1 VLNLTNQAFIPP
13 LLSGTA
19 GFRSGLHLRQ
29 LEQLDHVAYTLL
41 DNPPPRHLV
50 AQRGQLSH
58 RLLCKFGIIPERW
71 LGRKPFQRL
80 SLLFLVR
87 QSKLIF
93 DTQYL
98 GQQLTQ

>member
-1 VLNLTNQAFIPP
+1 
-13 LLSGTA
+13 
-19 GFRSGLHLRQ
+19 LR
-29 LEQLDHVAYTLL
+29 
-41 DNPPPRHLV
+41 
-50 AQRGQLSH
+50 
-58 RLLCKFGIIPERW
+58 KFGVIPERW
-71 LGRKPFQRL
+71 LDRKSLQCL

>member
-1 VLNLTNQAFIPP
+1 
-13 LLSGTA
+13 
-19 GFRSGLHLRQ
+19 
-29 LEQLDHVAYTLL
+29 
-41 DNPPPRHLV
+41 
-50 AQRGQLSH
+50 
-58 RLLCKFGIIPERW
+58 LCKFGIIPERW